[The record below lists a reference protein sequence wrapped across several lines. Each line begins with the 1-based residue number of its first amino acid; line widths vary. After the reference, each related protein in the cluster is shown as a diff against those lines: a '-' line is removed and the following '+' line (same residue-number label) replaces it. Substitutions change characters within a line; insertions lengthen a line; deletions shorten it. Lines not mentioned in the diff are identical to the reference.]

1 MMINLFFD
9 YGFFYRKIEIN
20 LLKCNNLKHNVK
32 MMKSIFTALSLY
44 LLTLAP
50 YSHAV
55 DAMDIQGLMHKA
67 VMSHPTVSA
76 TIAEHHA
83 TIENVKAAKHNLYPT
98 PSFSSSYLN
107 QDGATSRLG
116 IRQPLWAGGKLT
128 ANINQSIYT
137 EKATQA
143 SIFEQ
148 QNTVAKNTIDIWQNY
163 LYAISLQ
170 QLYQNNLA
178 LLKDFD
184 EMMTRRVKQGV
195 SAQIDLDLV
204 KNRALQDLNA
214 YQAAQQQQR
223 IAEVRLVQM
232 IGEELTYT
240 PNLFSVEK
248 LLRHSKM
255 QIPAL
260 EPLVFSEHYIQHP
273 SVIKQQYQIE
283 ATKQQAKAQKAEQ
296 FPNVFVQY
304 EQVYNHKTGG
314 NDGQISLGL
323 NYTPGAG
330 FSNRALAR
338 AAEAKVVSLE
348 QAKQAT
354 IRTVME
360 NLQIQYQQLV
370 SARDQE
376 QSLISAVAGADL
388 VIASYRR
395 QFIAG
400 RKSWLEV
407 LNAVRDKASYEQQLL
422 QVQSQMLGAFYKLQ
436 VDLAQ
441 MAWQQDLALT
451 QTVEEYRPLQKFL
464 IDASTTVE
472 QPLQNQQDEQNGQ
485 VWNEHEWEQQHDDRR

>member
-1 MMINLFFD
+1 M
-9 YGFFYRKIEIN
+9 
-20 LLKCNNLKHNVK
+20 KHNVK

-50 YSHAV
+50 YSHAI
-55 DAMDIQGLMHKA
+55 DALDIQGLMNKA

-76 TIAEHHA
+76 AIAEHHA
-83 TIENVKAAKHNLYPT
+83 TIENVKAAKYNLYPT

-148 QNTVAKNTIDIWQNY
+148 QNTVAKNTIEIWQNY

-223 IAEVRLVQM
+223 IAEARLVQM

-304 EQVYNHKTGG
+304 EQVYNHKTGD

-464 IDASTTVE
+464 IDASSTVE